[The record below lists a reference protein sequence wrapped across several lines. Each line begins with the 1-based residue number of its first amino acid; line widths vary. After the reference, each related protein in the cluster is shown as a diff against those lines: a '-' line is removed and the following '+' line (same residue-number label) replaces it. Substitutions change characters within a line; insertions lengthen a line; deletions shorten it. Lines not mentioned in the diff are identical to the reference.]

1 MSNINFRQINPNMTT
16 VKRVNDANIK
26 SIGFDMYDLNL
37 SFTDGTYVTLK
48 VFCKKNTFP
57 EFKGIGEFQ
66 CNLLKDMFI
75 KYLSEKRIDYNGV
88 VNNGYFYY
96 GNNGLEEFNR
106 KSSRIMNYVKV
117 SARSKND
124 KTRSVVQTD
133 NRLDKLG
140 PSKYN
145 VGYSRPGNN
154 TRSTT
159 QTSRAIGNNNMYPNV
174 KQTSDSNQRN
184 NVKAQAL
191 QSTVNTGK
199 KADSKVQNNGNNVL
213 SNYSSRKSGFRN
225 SKVVPQLAPLQS
237 KTYCM
242 ADMHGEKNAYDEAMK
257 QILPKDR
264 VYILGDAIDRGEH
277 GLDILEDIIKRQKDP
292 EHNPQITF
300 LLGNHEVGLLDLRRI
315 KKEFN
320 LSMQDIATLKK
331 YDRINCDMFFW
342 NSNKTLYKKKIEEA
356 IREMKDEDIENN
368 VKSIKEKMKA
378 RIFYNLVRSGEKG
391 KNVEDEL
398 KEYMKR
404 IRAYR
409 ENGTIDTLEK
419 LEKLDSQK
427 QNQILNFLYDSNI
440 AVSVEEKGKKY
451 LMIHAAPLWDDNQ
464 NQPQQNNVWN
474 QLKEKGKIEYKETGI
489 NDTWN
494 MVGQRDLAQKGYDF
508 ANKKGYY
515 MTICGHTPS
524 DDGEIERGTNY
535 IRIDGGCGHKDRKN
549 PNLVLYNLTDDKEI
563 YIPPYSIIKGQT
575 HS

>member
-1 MSNINFRQINPNMTT
+1 
-16 VKRVNDANIK
+16 
-26 SIGFDMYDLNL
+26 
-37 SFTDGTYVTLK
+37 
-48 VFCKKNTFP
+48 
-57 EFKGIGEFQ
+57 
-66 CNLLKDMFI
+66 
-75 KYLSEKRIDYNGV
+75 
-88 VNNGYFYY
+88 
-96 GNNGLEEFNR
+96 
-106 KSSRIMNYVKV
+106 
-117 SARSKND
+117 
-124 KTRSVVQTD
+124 
-133 NRLDKLG
+133 
-140 PSKYN
+140 
-145 VGYSRPGNN
+145 
-154 TRSTT
+154 
-159 QTSRAIGNNNMYPNV
+159 
-174 KQTSDSNQRN
+174 
-184 NVKAQAL
+184 
-191 QSTVNTGK
+191 
-199 KADSKVQNNGNNVL
+199 
-213 SNYSSRKSGFRN
+213 
-225 SKVVPQLAPLQS
+225 
-237 KTYCM
+237 M

-277 GLDILEDIIKRQKDP
+277 GLDILLDIIKRQEAHSKDP

-300 LLGNHEVGLLDLRRI
+300 LLGNHEVGLLDLIRI

-342 NSNKTLYKKKIEEA
+342 NSNKTLHKKKIEEA

-419 LEKLDSQK
+419 LAELDSQK

-474 QLKEKGKIEYKETGI
+474 QLKKNGKIEYKETGI

-524 DDGEIERGTNY
+524 DDGEIERGKNY

-563 YIPPYSIIKGQT
+563 YIPPYSIIQGQT